1 MRKLF
6 VLGLLSAFVADALRK
21 KAPRTSLIHFGDK
34 TLVMFDTETLAVV
47 RRFFASPVRPKLR
60 RDLADKE
67 PAVKAPEGATD
78 TYGLLVGEA
87 RTILPR
93 LLETAVAAGASVS
106 GVEIVEPDLE
116 AVFLH
121 LTGRALRD

>member
-1 MRKLF
+1 MAILYTTHYMEEAERLCDR
-6 VLGLLSAFVADALRK
+6 VAIIDAGQIKAEGTRRELVSRIGQRDRVDLAASGPLPTAAEALR
-21 KAPRTSLIHFGDK
+21 
-34 TLVMFDTETLAVV
+34 AVPGV
-47 RRFFASPVRPKLR
+47 EEAT
-60 RDLADKE
+60 AH
-67 PAVKAPEGATD
+67 EGGI
-78 TYGLLVGEA
+78 GLLVGEA

-93 LLETAVAAGASVS
+93 LLEVATAAGATVN